1 MTGKSAGSILKKNNF
16 NTKAFTALDR
26 MSDNMEKTTRDN
38 PEYKLKRQ
46 GIIIGIV
53 CLVVMA
59 SLTIF
64 LMRRYR
70 QRTEGIFTE
79 LIEESLLSSHS
90 EALSE
95 LTGTLDSQGEQEDI
109 EAAWDALNQNENNVF
124 HYVCD
129 SEGEILAG
137 DMKIFDIRYTVA
149 SELRSIRVKDKKI
162 LEVES
167 ILKTLESGTPYIFKD
182 LEKSDI
188 YLVASRLEGRN
199 CILISGY
206 RSGKMKTYKSV
217 IIKSNRVLI
226 FTLIG
231 CAVIMILFTVR
242 FYLKQQ
248 KKVMKGQARY
258 DILSEFSDTV
268 LFEYD
273 CLDKTL
279 VFTPNIT
286 TLFKLN
292 EIGQI
297 KPFDEKTDFTMVHP
311 DDVEKVKNLLA
322 TIGDERDEVDDFVIR
337 FKDKD
342 GNYRWVRWMG
352 RLIRGRLGTPQ
363 VFLGKIS
370 DVQDEMTK
378 EQDLREKASIDGLT
392 GALNRK
398 AAELQINTLMG
409 DKNCKGYLFM
419 IDVDDFKTVNDTL
432 GHAMGDLALINLVKL
447 LKENFRKADVVG
459 RLGGDEFIVFMTNT
473 EIQADAE
480 AKGTEILDILATST
494 EEPHFTISIGAAA
507 YPGAGSDYESLYLAA
522 DHAMYVSKKSGKNRI
537 HVDNGTAVTGK
548 ND

>member
-38 PEYKLKRQ
+38 PEYKMKRQ

-79 LIEESLLSSHS
+79 LIEKSLLSSHS

-297 KPFDEKTDFTMVHP
+297 KPFDKKTNFTMIHP

-398 AAELQINTLMG
+398 AAELQINTLIE

-447 LKENFRKADVVG
+447 LKENFRKDDVVG

-473 EIQADAE
+473 EIQANAE
-480 AKGTEILDILATST
+480 AKGAEILDILATST

>member
-46 GIIIGIV
+46 GIIIGII

-90 EALSE
+90 EVLSE

-322 TIGDERDEVDDFVIR
+322 TIGDKRDEVDDFVIR

>member
-26 MSDNMEKTTRDN
+26 MSDNMEKTIRDN
-38 PEYKLKRQ
+38 PEYKMKRQ

-206 RSGKMKTYKSV
+206 HSSKMKTYKSV

-297 KPFDEKTDFTMVHP
+297 KPFDEKTNFTMIHP

-322 TIGDERDEVDDFVIR
+322 TIGDERDAVDDCVIR

-370 DVQDEMTK
+370 DVQDELTK

-398 AAELQINTLMG
+398 AAELQINTLME

-447 LKENFRKADVVG
+447 LKKNFRRDDVVG

-473 EIQADAE
+473 EIQANAE
-480 AKGTEILDILATST
+480 AKGAEILDILATST

>member
-1 MTGKSAGSILKKNNF
+1 
-16 NTKAFTALDR
+16 
-26 MSDNMEKTTRDN
+26 MEKTTRDN
-38 PEYKLKRQ
+38 PEYKMKRQ

-70 QRTEGIFTE
+70 QKTEGIFTE

-95 LTGTLDSQGEQEDI
+95 LTGTLDFQGEQEDI

-199 CILISGY
+199 YILISGY

-297 KPFDEKTDFTMVHP
+297 TPFDEKTDFTMVHP

-398 AAELQINTLMG
+398 AAELQINTLME

-447 LKENFRKADVVG
+447 LKENFRKDDVVG

-480 AKGTEILDILATST
+480 AKGAEILDILATST

>member
-46 GIIIGIV
+46 GIIIGII

-149 SELRSIRVKDKKI
+149 SELRSIRIKDKKI

-322 TIGDERDEVDDFVIR
+322 TIGDKRDEVDDFVIR

-392 GALNRK
+392 GVLNRK

>member
-38 PEYKLKRQ
+38 PEYKMKRQ

-79 LIEESLLSSHS
+79 LIKESLLSSHS

-109 EAAWDALNQNENNVF
+109 EAAWDALNQNENDVF

-297 KPFDEKTDFTMVHP
+297 KPFDEKTNFTMIHP

-398 AAELQINTLMG
+398 AAELQINTLIE

-447 LKENFRKADVVG
+447 LKENFRKDDVVG

-473 EIQADAE
+473 EIQANAE
-480 AKGTEILDILATST
+480 AKGAEILDILATST

>member
-137 DMKIFDIRYTVA
+137 DMKIFDTRYTVA

-392 GALNRK
+392 SALNRK
-398 AAELQINTLMG
+398 AAELQINILME

>member
-46 GIIIGIV
+46 GIIIGII

-149 SELRSIRVKDKKI
+149 SELRSIRIKDKKI

-322 TIGDERDEVDDFVIR
+322 TIGDKRDEVDDFVIR

-432 GHAMGDLALINLVKL
+432 RHAMGDLALINLVKL

>member
-1 MTGKSAGSILKKNNF
+1 
-16 NTKAFTALDR
+16 
-26 MSDNMEKTTRDN
+26 
-38 PEYKLKRQ
+38 
-46 GIIIGIV
+46 
-53 CLVVMA
+53 
-59 SLTIF
+59 
-64 LMRRYR
+64 
-70 QRTEGIFTE
+70 
-79 LIEESLLSSHS
+79 
-90 EALSE
+90 
-95 LTGTLDSQGEQEDI
+95 
-109 EAAWDALNQNENNVF
+109 
-124 HYVCD
+124 
-129 SEGEILAG
+129 
-137 DMKIFDIRYTVA
+137 
-149 SELRSIRVKDKKI
+149 
-162 LEVES
+162 
-167 ILKTLESGTPYIFKD
+167 
-182 LEKSDI
+182 
-188 YLVASRLEGRN
+188 
-199 CILISGY
+199 
-206 RSGKMKTYKSV
+206 
-217 IIKSNRVLI
+217 
-226 FTLIG
+226 
-231 CAVIMILFTVR
+231 
-242 FYLKQQ
+242 
-248 KKVMKGQARY
+248 MKGQARY

-297 KPFDEKTDFTMVHP
+297 KPFDEKTNFTMIYP

-352 RLIRGRLGTPQ
+352 RLIRGRLGIPQ

-370 DVQDEMTK
+370 DVQDELTK

-398 AAELQINTLMG
+398 AAELQINTLME

-447 LKENFRKADVVG
+447 LKKNFRKDDVVG

-473 EIQADAE
+473 EIQANAE
-480 AKGTEILDILATST
+480 AKGAEILDILATST

>member
-38 PEYKLKRQ
+38 PEYKMKRQ

-95 LTGTLDSQGEQEDI
+95 LTGTLDSQGKQEDI
-109 EAAWDALNQNENNVF
+109 EAAWDALDQNENNVF

-297 KPFDEKTDFTMVHP
+297 KPFDEKTNFTMIHP

-398 AAELQINTLMG
+398 AAELQINTLIE

-447 LKENFRKADVVG
+447 LKENFRKDDVVG

-473 EIQADAE
+473 EIQANAE
-480 AKGTEILDILATST
+480 AKGAEILDILATST

>member
-1 MTGKSAGSILKKNNF
+1 
-16 NTKAFTALDR
+16 
-26 MSDNMEKTTRDN
+26 MEKTTRDN

-370 DVQDEMTK
+370 DVQDAMTK

>member
-16 NTKAFTALDR
+16 NTKAFAALDR

-38 PEYKLKRQ
+38 PEYKMKRQ

-398 AAELQINTLMG
+398 AAELQINTLME